1 VIQALAAPS
10 FNEFKTELG
19 SYPGSAAALKHVY
32 DACHAGSFTS
42 ATEPRLARNVQRLA
56 ELEPMLA
63 PMPADEREA
72 ARDRLVRWIR
82 QEESEMPNTSYDQV
96 GQSLE
101 RVEADVFCDTVEAQ
115 LNVTLTLAERA
126 VFTALHDQLHLVD
139 FINWDAQE

>member
-1 VIQALAAPS
+1 
-10 FNEFKTELG
+10 
-19 SYPGSAAALKHVY
+19 
-32 DACHAGSFTS
+32 
-42 ATEPRLARNVQRLA
+42 
-56 ELEPMLA
+56 
-63 PMPADEREA
+63 
-72 ARDRLVRWIR
+72 
-82 QEESEMPNTSYDQV
+82 MPNTSYDQV